1 MMDLTAI
8 LAAIITVGAVVLIY
22 ALLLSEVRP

>member
-8 LAAIITVGAVVLIY
+8 LAAVFTVGAVVLIY
-22 ALLLSEVRP
+22 ALLLSEVR